1 MMLVGCGRETR
12 EPLIV
17 GRREGVV
24 EVLLLLLWRGK
35 QGVVVLLRPLE
46 VLVLNPESGHC
57 FERGRLLLLLT
68 QHCLV
73 IHTMMIR
80 DRGEFDVAPFSSGRR
95 CCNDDVRLLRE
106 GITE

>member
-12 EPLIV
+12 EPLVV
-17 GRREGVV
+17 GRREGMV

-46 VLVLNPESGHC
+46 VLVLDPESGHC

-73 IHTMMIR
+73 IHTN
-80 DRGEFDVAPFSSGRR
+80 GEFDVAPFSSGRR

>member
-1 MMLVGCGRETR
+1 MVLMGCGRETR
-12 EPLIV
+12 EPLV
-17 GRREGVV
+17 VCRREGVV
-24 EVLLLLLWRGK
+24 EVLLLLLLWRGK

-46 VLVLNPESGHC
+46 VLVLDPESGHC

-73 IHTMMIR
+73 IHTN
-80 DRGEFDVAPFSSGRR
+80 GEFDVAPFSSGGRR

>member
-1 MMLVGCGRETR
+1 MVLMRCGRETR
-12 EPLIV
+12 KPLV
-17 GRREGVV
+17 VCRREGVV
-24 EVLLLLLWRGK
+24 EVLLLLWRGK

-46 VLVLNPESGHC
+46 VLVLDPESGHC

-73 IHTMMIR
+73 IHTN
-80 DRGEFDVAPFSSGRR
+80 GEFDVAPFSSGGRR